1 MAKVCLTKFSWTPNI
16 MDPNYTGVY
25 TMTSSNVINLLFLY
39 HWEHVQSS
47 LEIISVSLC
56 DTPIGIYKARFAIS
70 KVRYLI
76 YFL

>member
-25 TMTSSNVINLLFLY
+25 TMTSSNVINLLFLS

-70 KVRYLI
+70 KVKYLI

>member
-1 MAKVCLTKFSWTPNI
+1 

-25 TMTSSNVINLLFLY
+25 TMTSSNVMSLFLD
-39 HWEHVQSS
+39 HWEHIQSS
-47 LEIISVSLC
+47 LEIISVALC

-70 KVRYLI
+70 KVKYLI